1 MALATQDTGRSR
13 ARLAARPAPGHLSTR
28 IEIVENPIAGHDP
41 RLGAEVEEVVQDALH
56 DENLGLIQVRFRV
69 CQDESDGL
77 RFICKVENPP
87 RVDDDGT
94 APPWRWWSP
103 LLETAEGFRESLEEG
118 LTIRRQ
124 RLAVVTTRG

>member
-1 MALATQDTGRSR
+1 MPLATQDTGRSR
-13 ARLAARPAPGHLSTR
+13 ARLAALPAPGHLSTR
-28 IEIVENPIAGHDP
+28 IEIVENPITGHDP
-41 RLGAEVEEVVQDALH
+41 RLGAEVEEVVQGALH
-56 DENLGLIQVRFRV
+56 AENLGLVQVRFRV

-77 RFICKVENPP
+77 KFICKVENPP
-87 RVDDDGT
+87 RVDGDGT

-124 RLAVVTTRG
+124 RLAVLATRG